1 MSKTRILSFFSLVL
15 LSFLVFVGCSQTA
28 TTTPNQTNSPANS
41 PVSSSAT
48 LTVSA
53 AASLKDAMEQVQPL
67 YNQQK
72 SNVKLTYNF
81 GSSGALQRQIEQG
94 AGADVF
100 VSAATKQ
107 MDALEKQGL
116 LLEGTRKNLLKNQL
130 VLIVPQNSTV
140 VTDFKDLTKPTV
152 KKIALGE
159 PKSVPAGEYAQQV
172 LTNLKIL
179 DQVKPKAVYAKD
191 VRQALNYV
199 ESGNVDAGIVYL
211 SDAKSSPKVKIVATA
226 ADNTH
231 SPIVYPVAVIKSSKY
246 PDAAKDFVQ
255 FLSGEQAKAV
265 FEKQGFASL
274 S

>member
-15 LSFLVFVGCSQTA
+15 LSLLVFVDCNQTA
-28 TTTPNQTNSPANS
+28 TTTPESPTSS
-41 PVSSSAT
+41 PVSASLT

-53 AASLKDAMEQVQPL
+53 AASLKNAMEQVQPL

-107 MDALEKQGL
+107 MDALEKKGL
-116 LLEGTRKNLLKNQL
+116 LLEGTRKNLLRNQL
-130 VLIVPQNSTV
+130 VLIVPQNSTG

-172 LTNLKIL
+172 LTNLKIF
-179 DQVKPKAVYAKD
+179 DQVKSKAVYAKD

-199 ESGNVDAGIVYL
+199 ETGNTDAAIVYL
-211 SDAKSSPKVKIVATA
+211 SDAKSSSKVKIVAT
-226 ADNTH
+226 
-231 SPIVYPVAVIKSSKY
+231 
-246 PDAAKDFVQ
+246 
-255 FLSGEQAKAV
+255 E
-265 FEKQGFASL
+265 
-274 S
+274 